1 MTGREADLPCDGLGR
16 VEGGQT
22 ETLLVPGSMRLPY
35 TPCYKASLYPLLV
48 PVHIHQA
55 AAAQKNGFS
64 RQKGL
69 SRAGRNCRWHYGCW
83 TFLFMMLC
91 HILYIASNL
100 VLGWGQLPN
109 GSLTEGRQATLRDCR
124 AIMI

>member
-1 MTGREADLPCDGLGR
+1 MTGLWFVKQIWHGGWFRPCRGWSDR
-16 VEGGQT
+16 DT
-22 ETLLVPGSMRLPY
+22 TR
-35 TPCYKASLYPLLV
+35 T
-48 PVHIHQA
+48 VHIHQA
-55 AAAQKNGFS
+55 AAAQKNGVS

-109 GSLTEGRQATLRDCR
+109 GSLTEGRQATLRDCG